1 MLIGLHQAFSHESMD
16 FRADLFSE
24 KTLVTAFQGMV
35 IEQAQE

>member
-16 FRADLFSE
+16 FTENA
-24 KTLVTAFQGMV
+24 LVTAFEGMV